1 MTETYG
7 KLTLTLPGGVEQE
20 FTLEKANITLGR
32 ALTNDIV
39 LPDPRVSREHARLE
53 CGAEGCS
60 LVDLGS
66 ANKTRVN
73 GVIVERTQLAPGDL
87 IAMGESNLQFTLTP
101 VREEPAMTLIDTED
115 ALDATLAEMT
125 LSVALNDTD
134 TPRLAVHTPQGTW
147 ELPFTGEVVSI
158 GRHSSNDVVIDHPK
172 VSREH
177 ARIERTDGDDFI
189 LQDLNS
195 TNGTWVRGD
204 RVDRVALQDGDLV
217 KIGDAQL
224 VFKRGF
230 TSADMTLLD
239 GDLKKLSAHRP
250 VVFVPGL
257 MGSELWLGDERVWP
271 NIKLMIKNPEIFRL
285 PAEVPL
291 EPRGVMNE
299 IVIVPNLVKIEQCNR
314 LGDYLVE
321 ELGYQREVD
330 YLEFAYD
337 WRYDVRRAARK
348 LAEAIDNW
356 GVSLPITLIG
366 YSLGTL
372 VSRYY
377 VEHYGGKS
385 KVERL
390 ILLGGP
396 HHGVPKAATSL
407 LLGPKILPFGMMG
420 ERLRDVVAT
429 FESNYQILPT
439 YPCIFDQHGQ
449 EINIL
454 EDESWIAD
462 DQRPLLRTGR
472 EFRREL
478 GTHSSVPAI
487 SVFGYGLKTIT
498 KLNVQRDGQGQ
509 WTNVDYET
517 SAGGDYTVP
526 ELSAVLEGTEI
537 HPVKQYHSALYVD
550 KDVKM
555 RLKHE
560 LTR

>member
-1 MTETYG
+1 MTASFG
-7 KLTLTLPGGVEQE
+7 KLSLTLPGGVEQE

-53 CGAEGCS
+53 CSADGCS
-60 LVDLGS
+60 LIDLGS

-73 GVIVERTQLAPGDL
+73 GEIIERTELAPGDL
-87 IAMGESNLQFTLTP
+87 IAMGESNLQFTLSP
-101 VREEPAMTLIDTED
+101 VRDEPPMTLIDTED
-115 ALDATLAEMT
+115 ALDATIADMT

-134 TPRLAVHTPQGTW
+134 TPRLAVHTPRGTW
-147 ELPFTGEVVSI
+147 ELPFTGDVVTI
-158 GRHSSNDVVIDHPK
+158 GRHSSNDVVIDHAK

-195 TNGTWVRGD
+195 TNGTWMHGD
-204 RVDRVALQDGDLV
+204 RVDRVALQDGDLLR
-217 KIGDAQL
+217 IGDAQM

-230 TSADMTLLD
+230 TSADMTIMD
-239 GDLKKLSAHRP
+239 GDLMKLPARRP

-257 MGSELWLGDERVWP
+257 MGSELWLGNERVWP
-271 NIKLMIKNPEIFRL
+271 NIKLMIQNPEVFRL
-285 PAEVPL
+285 PAEAPL

-337 WRYDVRRAARK
+337 WRYDVRQSARK
-348 LAEAIDNW
+348 LAEAVDNW
-356 GVSLPITLIG
+356 GVNLPITLIG
-366 YSLGTL
+366 YSLGSL

-407 LLGPKILPFGMMG
+407 LIGPKILPFGMFG
-420 ERLRDVVAT
+420 ERLRDVIAT
-429 FESNYQILPT
+429 FEANYQILPT
-439 YPCIFDQHGQ
+439 YPCIYDQDGKA
-449 EINIL
+449 INIM
-454 EDESWIAD
+454 EDESWITD
-462 DQRPLLRTGR
+462 EQRSLLSIGR
-472 EFRREL
+472 DFRREL

-498 KLNVQRDGQGQ
+498 KLNVQRDGQDQ

-517 SAGGDYTVP
+517 SAGGDFTVP
-526 ELSAVLEGTEI
+526 ESSAVLEGTEI